1 VSSSP
6 LLEVV
11 VEPLDEGCVIRA
23 RGELDMSSV
32 AALRAPLRAARE
44 EGATT
49 LVDLSEVGFMDS
61 SGLHLI
67 LDASLDAKADG
78 WSLSFR
84 ASRQVLRV
92 LEVTDTLGIVPVVS
106 GDDAPGPT

>member
-11 VEPLDEGCVIRA
+11 VEAFDDRCVIRA

-32 AALRAPLRAARE
+32 EALRGPLRTARQ

-78 WSLSFR
+78 WSLSFL

-92 LEVTDTLGIVPVVS
+92 LEVTDTLGVVPVVS
-106 GDDAPGPT
+106 GDDSPGPT

>member
-1 VSSSP
+1 VSISP

-11 VEPLDEGCVIRA
+11 VEPLDEGSVIRA

-32 AALRAPLRAARE
+32 EALRGPLRAARE
-44 EGATT
+44 EGAAT

-67 LDASLDAKADG
+67 LDASLDAKVDG
-78 WSLSFR
+78 WSLSFL

-106 GDDAPGPT
+106 GDDSPGPA

>member
-1 VSSSP
+1 MSSGP

-32 AALRAPLRAARE
+32 EALRGAMLAARE

-78 WSLSFR
+78 WSLSFLP
-84 ASRQVLRV
+84 SRQVFRV
-92 LEVTDTLGIVPVVS
+92 LEVTDTLRVVPVVS
-106 GDDAPGPT
+106 SDDSPGPA